1 MTVDRRAA
9 DALYRVS
16 YGAFAYA
23 AYAELN
29 PNAPLIPNWHIDCIC
44 HHLQAMGRIIG
55 AFALSIRILPG
66 RPRGDRAIANPHRPD
81 SPYEDV
87 PVSAIVVA
95 HQIDRCS
102 IPRECL
108 DDLLRQSLRRR
119 VPRHREPKQLSP
131 AMTDD
136 EKQK

>member
-1 MTVDRRAA
+1 MPLAGDQDMIQTVAPDRP
-9 DALYRVS
+9 
-16 YGAFAYA
+16 
-23 AYAELN
+23 E
-29 PNAPLIPNWHIDCIC
+29 
-44 HHLQAMGRIIG
+44 Q
-55 AFALSIRILPG
+55 ALSIRILPG

-102 IPRECL
+102 VPRECL
-108 DDLLRQSLRRR
+108 DDLLRQPLRRR
-119 VPRHREPKQLSP
+119 VPRHREP